1 MDPDHLRRHD
11 SRRCNPGSDFVI
23 EGSLLKPGQGGVT
36 LQVCVTFGRLQA
48 NRMGIYERPGSK
60 ATLITVAW
68 MARRVFSGQ
77 SMYQTGTLLDRY
89 VNPKS

>member
-1 MDPDHLRRHD
+1 MDPDHLGRH
-11 SRRCNPGSDFVI
+11 SRRCNPASNFVL

-36 LQVCVTFGRLQA
+36 LQVRVTFGRLQA
-48 NRMGIYERPGSK
+48 NRVGIYKKPGSK

-68 MARRVFSGQ
+68 MARKVFSGQ

-89 VNPKS
+89 LNPTS